1 MATNLQIE
9 DSFNNIFGVKH
20 YSVKVLK
27 KKENIFKFIVSVLAY
42 ALFIWLLLIGGT
54 LLLYVADI
62 KIRAAKGDYS
72 APAFNAYVVLSGSM
86 LPEIA
91 IKDIVVTKKVPAEEL
106 EVGDIITFIAPD
118 SRYGGISIT
127 HRILDKYYDE
137 SIGSYTYRTKGDN
150 NNISDRTYVKFDDIE
165 GKLVQK
171 VSNVGNIVLL
181 LKNKVVIIIVLL
193 IFYILY
199 IHNINVE
206 EKRLLRKEKRRSLKE
221 KYEKKRK

>member
-1 MATNLQIE
+1 MSTNLQIE

-27 KKENIFKFIVSVLAY
+27 KKENILKFTISVLSY

-91 IKDIVVTKKVPAEEL
+91 IKDIVVTKKVAAEEL

-150 NNISDRTYVKFDDIE
+150 NNVADAALVPNSNILGKVILKLPKLLYLTISFFAKI
-165 GKLVQK
+165 
-171 VSNVGNIVLL
+171 S
-181 LKNKVVIIIVLL
+181 
-193 IFYILY
+193 
-199 IHNINVE
+199 
-206 EKRLLRKEKRRSLKE
+206 SP
-221 KYEKKRK
+221 

>member
-1 MATNLQIE
+1 MSANVQIE

-27 KKENIFKFIVSVLAY
+27 KKENFFKFTISVLSY

-91 IKDIVVTKKVPAEEL
+91 IKDIVVTKKVPAEDL

-137 SIGSYTYRTKGDN
+137 AIGSYTYRTKGDN
-150 NNISDRTYVKFDDIE
+150 NNVADSALVPNNNIL
-165 GKLVQK
+165 GKVILKLPKLGYIQD
-171 VSNVGNIVLL
+171 LL
-181 LKNKVVIIIVLL
+181 SSKGGL
-193 IFYILY
+193 IFVVLIPSLAILSY
-199 IHNINVE
+199 DIMKILKKVGQ
-206 EKRLLRKEKRRSLKE
+206 KTKLIKE
-221 KYEKKRK
+221 

>member
-1 MATNLQIE
+1 MSANVKIE

-27 KKENIFKFIVSVLAY
+27 KKENFFKFTVSVLSY

-106 EVGDIITFIAPD
+106 EIGDIITFIAPD

-137 SIGSYTYRTKGDN
+137 AIGSYTYRTKGDN
-150 NNISDRTYVKFDDIE
+150 NNVADSALVPNNNIL
-165 GKLVQK
+165 GKVILKIPKLGYIQD
-171 VSNVGNIVLL
+171 LL
-181 LKNKVVIIIVLL
+181 SSKGGLIIVVL
-193 IFYILY
+193 IPCLVILSY
-199 IHNINVE
+199 DIMKIL
-206 EKRLLRKEKRRSLKE
+206 KKIGQKTKLIKE
-221 KYEKKRK
+221 